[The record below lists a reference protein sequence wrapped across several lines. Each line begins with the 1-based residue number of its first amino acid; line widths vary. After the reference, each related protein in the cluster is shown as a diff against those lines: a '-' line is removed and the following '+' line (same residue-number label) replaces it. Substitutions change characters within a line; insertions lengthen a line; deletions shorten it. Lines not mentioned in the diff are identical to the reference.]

1 MTMTH
6 RRARAHKDGLAGKDH
21 WLVDHLCDVARRTE
35 KMAQQACPGDQ
46 DFAALAAWSGWLHDL
61 GKIREEFQ
69 DYLDDLREKSLE
81 SQHAVYG
88 AAWAYVNKVPLSVV
102 LTVMGHHAGL
112 HDLSSLKDRLKDP
125 QVDPCG
131 LAQTLMSRLREE
143 PGFDPAAL
151 PQPVKESVRIVR
163 GQIRATPAQE
173 LSTRMLFSCL
183 VDADRLDTERFMTGR
198 ERISQPL
205 DARALLERL
214 EAHVAKLKGVSS
226 PVNDVRRELYAAC
239 VAGAENPPGCYS
251 LTAPTG
257 SGKTLAAMAFA
268 LRHAERHGLRR
279 VIVVLPFLSIIEQNA
294 RVYRKALSIP
304 GADDPVLEHHSA
316 VSGLDEPESGPDSS
330 EDQNAE
336 QVRARQATEN
346 WDAPVI
352 VTTAVQ
358 FLESLF
364 SRRTSRCRK
373 LHNIARSVVIFD
385 EVQTLPFPLLD
396 PILSAIRDLHSQF
409 GASFLLGSATQPAL
423 ESSPNL
429 PSGFKPGECVPL
441 LREPGKTFAT
451 LQRASLQLP
460 FLQGEKWSWRDLAE
474 KIKNEP
480 RALIIVN
487 LRKHAQELFNYLKNT
502 RSNGLFHL
510 SSTMC
515 SAHREQVLGKKDDPQ
530 PGSIHHALSR
540 GLDCIVVSTQVV
552 EAGVDLDF
560 PVVYRAISPL
570 DAIIQAAGRCDR
582 EGLLTRSMGRPAGRV
597 IVFEPAAEP
606 ATPPGFYS
614 EATDRARLLLSE
626 LAGQPDTV
634 LNEPDVFMR
643 YYRTLLAWGAG
654 RSTGQAIQEDRQ
666 GLRFEEVAKKFRI
679 IDDVGQGVVVRYN
692 DEVKAFLETI
702 RKRCHVTLDDRRKL
716 QRYTVSLYPK
726 WIDNLRRDLR
736 GILGAEDQF
745 LEYVGVYDK
754 DLGVPLGELPP
765 ETYLVG

>member
-1 MTMTH
+1 
-6 RRARAHKDGLAGKDH
+6 
-21 WLVDHLCDVARRTE
+21 
-35 KMAQQACPGDQ
+35 
-46 DFAALAAWSGWLHDL
+46 
-61 GKIREEFQ
+61 
-69 DYLDDLREKSLE
+69 
-81 SQHAVYG
+81 
-88 AAWAYVNKVPLSVV
+88 
-102 LTVMGHHAGL
+102 
-112 HDLSSLKDRLKDP
+112 
-125 QVDPCG
+125 
-131 LAQTLMSRLREE
+131 
-143 PGFDPAAL
+143 
-151 PQPVKESVRIVR
+151 
-163 GQIRATPAQE
+163 
-173 LSTRMLFSCL
+173 
-183 VDADRLDTERFMTGR
+183 
-198 ERISQPL
+198 
-205 DARALLERL
+205 
-214 EAHVAKLKGVSS
+214 
-226 PVNDVRRELYAAC
+226 
-239 VAGAENPPGCYS
+239 
-251 LTAPTG
+251 
-257 SGKTLAAMAFA
+257 
-268 LRHAERHGLRR
+268 
-279 VIVVLPFLSIIEQNA
+279 
-294 RVYRKALSIP
+294 
-304 GADDPVLEHHSA
+304 
-316 VSGLDEPESGPDSS
+316 
-330 EDQNAE
+330 
-336 QVRARQATEN
+336 
-346 WDAPVI
+346 
-352 VTTAVQ
+352 
-358 FLESLF
+358 
-364 SRRTSRCRK
+364 
-373 LHNIARSVVIFD
+373 
-385 EVQTLPFPLLD
+385 
-396 PILSAIRDLHSQF
+396 
-409 GASFLLGSATQPAL
+409 
-423 ESSPNL
+423 
-429 PSGFKPGECVPL
+429 
-441 LREPGKTFAT
+441 
-451 LQRASLQLP
+451 
-460 FLQGEKWSWRDLAE
+460 
-474 KIKNEP
+474 
-480 RALIIVN
+480 LIIVN

-679 IDDVGQGVVVRYN
+679 IDDVGHGVVVRYN